1 MKNKINDKA
10 VELIVGVAAVIGVM
24 IIVLSAIGMIVKL
37 IFG

>member
-1 MKNKINDKA
+1 MKNKINDKV

-24 IIVLSAIGMIVKL
+24 TIVLSAIGMIIKL

>member
-10 VELIVGVAAVIGVM
+10 VELIVGIAAVIGVM
-24 IIVLSAIGMIVKL
+24 TIVLSAIGMIVKL

>member
-24 IIVLSAIGMIVKL
+24 TITLSAIGMIVKL

>member
-1 MKNKINDKA
+1 MNKMNDKA

-24 IIVLSAIGMIVKL
+24 TIILSAIGMIIKL

>member
-1 MKNKINDKA
+1 MNKMSDKA

-24 IIVLSAIGMIVKL
+24 TIILSAIGMIVKL

>member
-24 IIVLSAIGMIVKL
+24 TIVLSAIGMIIKL

>member
-1 MKNKINDKA
+1 MNKMNDKA

-24 IIVLSAIGMIVKL
+24 TIVLSAIGMVVKL

>member
-24 IIVLSAIGMIVKL
+24 TIVLSAIGMIVKL